1 MSSMLANGLAFLAA
15 RLLIPVGSFAINIA
29 IARLWGKETLGAYVY
44 LLSFTIIFQV
54 AAGAG
59 VSALLTRELSARAD
73 EIRPL
78 LRLGRTLALLIGL
91 GATLLYVL
99 LAWLLIP
106 ERRWFATA
114 VLITTI
120 LPSAWIA
127 VHEAYFLATR
137 NHHRITLVAL
147 LENSIK
153 IGLAIAAFVGGYG
166 LIAICAAIAT
176 GRIGAVGMSA
186 YLIRRDGCTHAWR
199 PSWQRLGDLSRPLL
213 PFAAI
218 ATVSI
223 AFFRSDILVVQ
234 RLLDPGSTGDYA
246 AALAFYGV
254 MLMLP
259 EAAIAALYP
268 RLACAYRE
276 APGVFL
282 RATEFGSRLLPLW
295 MAPCALGLSALS
307 GILVNAVYGSALAD
321 AAPLLRMLAVALPIH
336 AYNAILGSALQA
348 AHLQRV
354 ALRLV
359 SGALALQ
366 FLLLVVL
373 IGSFGVVGA
382 PVATVLSSLV
392 LSASMTF
399 VLRSQV
405 AATAVSAAGP
415 LSLGWALLPLVACA
429 ALPNAGPCI
438 SLGAGLLTIV
448 GGLWVL
454 GLLSPRR
461 YRIALGATG
470 GPSEVSPA

>member
-1 MSSMLANGLAFLAA
+1 MNSMLANGFAFLVA
-15 RLLIPVGSFAINIA
+15 RLLIPIGSFAINIA
-29 IARLWGKETLGAYVY
+29 IARLWGKETLGAYVQ

-59 VSALLTRELSARAD
+59 VSGLLTRELSARRN
-73 EIRPL
+73 EIQPL

-91 GATLLYVL
+91 GMTAAYAAF
-99 LAWLLIP
+99 AWLLLP
-106 ERRWFATA
+106 RDRWLAA
-114 VLITTI
+114 AALMTTI

-137 NHHRITLVAL
+137 RHHRITLVAL
-147 LENSIK
+147 LENSLK

-166 LIAICAAIAT
+166 LAAICAAIAI
-176 GRIGAVGMSA
+176 GRIGAIALGA

-199 PSWQRLGDLSRPLL
+199 PSWRRLGDLARPLV
-213 PFAAI
+213 PFAAL
-218 ATVSI
+218 ATASI
-223 AFFRSDILVVQ
+223 AFFRSDILVVGQ
-234 RLLDPGSTGDYA
+234 LLDPGSTGDYA

-276 APGVFL
+276 APGGFL
-282 RATEFGSRLLPLW
+282 RATEFGSRLLPLG
-295 MAPCALGLSALS
+295 MAPCALVLSAFS
-307 GILVNAVYGSALAD
+307 GIVMSSVYGPALAD
-321 AAPLLRMLAVALPIH
+321 ATPLLRVLTVALPIH

-348 AHLQRV
+348 AHLQRL

-366 FLLLVVL
+366 LLLLFVF
-373 IGSFGVVGA
+373 IGSFGVTGA
-382 PVATVLSSLV
+382 PVATIVSSLV
-392 LSASMTF
+392 LSVSMTL

-405 AATAVSAAGP
+405 GAAAIGASG
-415 LSLGWALLPLVACA
+415 LLGLGWALLPLIACA
-429 ALPNAGPCI
+429 ALPSADLWICF
-438 SLGAGLLTIV
+438 GAGLFAIA
-448 GGLWVL
+448 GGQWVL

-461 YRIALGATG
+461 YRIALGAMG
-470 GPSEVSPA
+470 GPSEASTA